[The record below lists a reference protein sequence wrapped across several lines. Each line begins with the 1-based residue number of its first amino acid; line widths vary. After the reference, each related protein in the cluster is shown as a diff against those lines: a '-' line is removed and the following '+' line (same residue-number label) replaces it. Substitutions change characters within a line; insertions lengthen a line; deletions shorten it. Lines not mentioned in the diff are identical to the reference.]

1 MGFTE
6 GFKRE
11 TDGNRYA
18 PRNGGIC
25 FLLHCS
31 FLTADMWHGVGT
43 LQILIGWMS
52 MFQGV
57 MTSQPVFVFAKT
69 VCRVDSACVRGSTRE
84 HQSSAFPV
92 LVTIQT
98 DIPEI
103 LLIRQDVL
111 TAGSRCHSSRC
122 RRLRSDYENRKDR
135 AGIVQ
140 LIPASSFSPLLS
152 VLHTQTGA
160 MTFDKLSKLFPA
172 NELNYL
178 VLHLR

>member
-1 MGFTE
+1 MFSSALQ
-6 GFKRE
+6 FS
-11 TDGNRYA
+11 DCWHVAWSRYST
-18 PRNGGIC
+18 NI
-25 FLLHCS
+25 
-31 FLTADMWHGVGT
+31 D
-43 LQILIGWMS
+43 WMNEYVS
-52 MFQGV
+52 GSDDF
-57 MTSQPVFVFAKT
+57 SEPVFVFAKT
-69 VCRVDSACVRGSTRE
+69 VCRVDSAWVWGSTQD

-92 LVTIQT
+92 LATIQT
-98 DIPEI
+98 DVPEI

-111 TAGSRCHSSRC
+111 TAGSRCHSSQR